1 MPDTITFVTKRDGVD
16 ASELAMILGGGGS
29 ATVATAKVD
38 CGMLGDI
45 VHMII

>member
-1 MPDTITFVTKRDGVD
+1 MPDTITFVTRRDGVD
-16 ASELAMILGGGGS
+16 VSKLAKVLGGGGS
-29 ATVATAKVD
+29 AAVAAAKVD

>member
-16 ASELAMILGGGGS
+16 ASELAKILGGQGN
-29 ATVATAKVD
+29 AVAATAKVD
-38 CGMLGDI
+38 CGMLGSI